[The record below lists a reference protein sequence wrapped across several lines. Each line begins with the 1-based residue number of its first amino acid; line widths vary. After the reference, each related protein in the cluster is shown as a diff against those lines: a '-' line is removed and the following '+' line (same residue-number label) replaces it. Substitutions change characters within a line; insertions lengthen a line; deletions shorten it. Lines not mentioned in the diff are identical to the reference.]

1 VGVIDL
7 VLAPGENASDTLAVT
22 LISIIERR
30 NVASQSSCD
39 HCEQTAWVTTGD
51 GLRCEAHAIA
61 DVRSAI
67 DEGKGDW
74 VPRILRSRRPG
85 AHTA

>member
-1 VGVIDL
+1 VAVIDL
-7 VLAPGENASDTLAVT
+7 VLVPREEEPDILAVT

-30 NVASQSSCD
+30 NAASQSSCD
-39 HCEQTAWVTTGD
+39 HCDQTAWVSTGD
-51 GLRCEAHAIA
+51 GLRCETHAIA
-61 DVRSAI
+61 EVRSAM

-74 VPRILRSRRPG
+74 VPRILRSRRTG

>member
-1 VGVIDL
+1 MTVIDL
-7 VLAPGENASDTLAVT
+7 VLVPGGNAPDILDVT

-61 DVRSAI
+61 EVRSAI
-67 DEGKGDW
+67 NEGKSDW